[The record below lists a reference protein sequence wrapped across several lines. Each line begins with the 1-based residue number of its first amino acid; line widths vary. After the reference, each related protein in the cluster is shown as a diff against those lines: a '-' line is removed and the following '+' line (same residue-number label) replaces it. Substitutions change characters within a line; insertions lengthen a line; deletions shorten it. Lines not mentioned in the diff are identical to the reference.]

1 MKNLT
6 LKSYHT
12 SEIPKIAETETRI
25 WGTSTFFMTIYSCAN
40 IYSIGKK
47 KTFFFGARAGCGS
60 TRTGAGSGVF
70 LLNTALSSSH
80 L

>member
-47 KTFFFGARAGCGS
+47 NHFSLAREQVVAQHARERAQEFFC
-60 TRTGAGSGVF
+60 
-70 LLNTALSSSH
+70 
-80 L
+80 